1 MTCVFF
7 SVQFSLLIN
16 TTYITIKILT
26 SQCNH
31 ANKTHKHILRHD
43 SQLPSNMFQVVF
55 ASIITILHDERE
67 REREREQLAALAA
80 RSVRCPYLR
89 HHDRR
94 LEPRLWCT
102 QLWEAGPQHRGF
114 LAIQGDA
121 NGPWVLWLRCAWDRA
136 DSIWL
141 DLLDN

>member
-16 TTYITIKILT
+16 TTCITIKILT

-67 REREREQLAALAA
+67 RERERATCCACCQERPLPIPSSSRPPLGTTPLVHSAMGGRPAASRLSCDPRRRE
-80 RSVRCPYLR
+80 RSVGFVATLR
-89 HHDRR
+89 LGPSR
-94 LEPRLWCT
+94 LN
-102 QLWEAGPQHRGF
+102 
-114 LAIQGDA
+114 LA
-121 NGPWVLWLRCAWDRA
+121 
-136 DSIWL
+136 
-141 DLLDN
+141 